1 MNLDLLIGGF
11 VVFAL
16 DLYISYTI
24 MHELNIFFD
33 LQLTKKRKWN
43 FTWLIFSKIMLLI
56 LCCCAVQRLLSHSAQ

>member
-43 FTWLIFSKIMLLI
+43 FTWLIFSKIMLLM
-56 LCCCAVQRLLSHSAQ
+56 LCCYAVQLLLSHSAQ